1 MSTADREQAHYF
13 QELLAG
19 LQAEQDQRIKDL
31 YAKALKQ
38 DRTGDDAAL
47 GHTRRTIRALE
58 KDVRTMQRM
67 REALRLRLVSVEA
80 RPA

>member
-13 QELLAG
+13 DELLAG
-19 LQAEQDQRIKDL
+19 LQAEVDQRIEDL
-31 YAKALKQ
+31 YAKGFKLE
-38 DRTGDDAAL
+38 RTGGEAAL

-67 REALRLRLVSVEA
+67 REALRLRLVSAEA

>member
-1 MSTADREQAHYF
+1 MSAADREQAHYF

-19 LQAEQDQRIKDL
+19 FQAELTQRIEDL
-31 YAKALKQ
+31 YAKALKPE
-38 DRTGDDAAL
+38 RTGDDAAL

-80 RPA
+80 GSA

>member
-1 MSTADREQAHYF
+1 
-13 QELLAG
+13 
-19 LQAEQDQRIKDL
+19 
-31 YAKALKQ
+31 LKQ
-38 DRTGDDAAL
+38 DRTGDEAAL